1 MQMGPLSF
9 SVYIQP
15 HIWQTEEV
23 VLHHQW
29 RNIDHST
36 TWPQCSNIWL
46 IASDLLEPYVFVFE
60 LSFDLKNDDAMVDH
74 SLHHVGGPRGL
85 VSRMRIP
92 AGGQVIEA
100 MYA

>member
-1 MQMGPLSF
+1 
-9 SVYIQP
+9 
-15 HIWQTEEV
+15 
-23 VLHHQW
+23 
-29 RNIDHST
+29 
-36 TWPQCSNIWL
+36 
-46 IASDLLEPYVFVFE
+46 
-60 LSFDLKNDDAMVDH
+60 MVDH